1 MRPHYLRAVAGGDS
15 GEIVADPV
23 MHWDF
28 GDINCWNRTSST
40 VTDLTGNG
48 LNGTIVSYN
57 SSNQTHTY
65 NSNKGGYCAVAQ
77 TGTQLG
83 GANGIKSVM
92 SSSDAN
98 FRGFRLFPKIGWTS
112 LPSYGGSSTV
122 PAIQPYTLEFIAD
135 LGHPWAAGSTTLINR
150 SAASTDYAF
159 NTPGSYFSFAG
170 VDWNGIKIRR
180 QDLFLNNNRLFE
192 YGFFTQDNTS
202 ISTTI
207 NDTGLYNATSNVSNP
222 SNFTYN
228 MSTAGDTTGWEQII
242 VSRDPTGPQP
252 GYGQTRM
259 WRNGVRFVEK
269 YSNIDYSGNYS
280 LIPPVERWLIAT
292 GGWGVVRAYDKAFTD
307 ADALGQYNAQKGRF
321 GI

>member
-1 MRPHYLRAVAGGDS
+1 MRPHHLRAAAGGDS

-28 GDINCWNRTSST
+28 GDTNCWNRTSST

-48 LNGTIVSYN
+48 LNGTIINYN
-57 SSNQTHTY
+57 SSNETHSY
-65 NSNKGGYCAVAQ
+65 NSNKGGYCEVAQ
-77 TGTQLG
+77 TGTGLG
-83 GANGIKSVM
+83 GASGINGM
-92 SSSDAN
+92 SGYNGN
-98 FRGFRLFPKIGWTS
+98 FRGSRLFSKVGWTNM
-112 LPSYGGSSTV
+112 PSYNGSSTV

-135 LGHPWAAGSTTLINR
+135 MGHPWVAGSTTLIN
-150 SAASTDYAF
+150 ATIA
-159 NTPGSYFSFAG
+159 NTNYSSNKSGSYYSFAG

-180 QDLFLNNNRLFE
+180 SDLFLNNNRLFE
-192 YGFFTQDNTS
+192 YGFFIHDDVNL
-202 ISTTI
+202 TTNI
-207 NDTGLYNATSNVSNP
+207 NDTGLINATGGVS
-222 SNFTYN
+222 SATNFTYN

-242 VSRDPTGPQP
+242 VSRDPTGPEP

-259 WRNGVRFVEK
+259 WRNGVRFAEK

-280 LIPPVERWLIAT
+280 LITPVEKWLIAT